1 MSVHQ
6 APGWQASGGDPGSMA
21 RAHSGACWCHLC
33 KAMGI
38 QDLGDTW
45 RVRREA
51 QKLRDREDMEEMRV
65 QRQPSNLRK
74 CAIQLSVVITKYM
87 NDSN

>member
-1 MSVHQ
+1 
-6 APGWQASGGDPGSMA
+6 
-21 RAHSGACWCHLC
+21 
-33 KAMGI
+33 MGI

-65 QRQPSNLRK
+65 QRQPSNLK
-74 CAIQLSVVITKYM
+74 IYE
-87 NDSN
+87 